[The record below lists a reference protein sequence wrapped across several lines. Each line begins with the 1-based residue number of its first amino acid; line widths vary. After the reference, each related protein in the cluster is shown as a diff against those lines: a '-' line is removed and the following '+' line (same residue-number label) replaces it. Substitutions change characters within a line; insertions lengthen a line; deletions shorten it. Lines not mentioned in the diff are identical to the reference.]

1 MARRRLDGV
10 YVARR
15 SIYSSFTG
23 EAQITRMYVNAQKD
37 APLTGQN
44 NKMVGKH
51 GLGGFT

>member
-23 EAQITRMYVNAQKD
+23 EAQITRMHVNAQKD

-44 NKMVGKH
+44 NRMVERRV
-51 GLGGFT
+51 LGGFT